1 MRIAPA
7 APSLEPVPNRASS
20 SKDENNNGIRGGV
33 FNEVWLEN
41 DIENLIVCLK
51 KWKKNYDEVISE
63 YGQYALCPPP
73 PKGHGCGIEASGFDE
88 ITKIFGY
95 RGKRVQSLCRK
106 CRSGHSS
113 DRRN

>member
-1 MRIAPA
+1 MSCPEYTGLVFKNL
-7 APSLEPVPNRASS
+7 PESLSNPFLTS
-20 SKDENNNGIRGGV
+20 SKD
-33 FNEVWLEN
+33 
-41 DIENLIVCLK
+41 LK
-51 KWKKNYDEVISE
+51 NWKKNYDEMISE

-113 DRRN
+113 DRRK